1 MDQYCSQS
9 VRKEYLSAELSSF
22 SSVTDDGTKK
32 VLDSLGKF
40 KTSQTVSQIKD
51 RPYRSNASDNES
63 PGPALSRE
71 KQEAKSRETSYHRTS
86 TSQKNAAAKTCQS
99 QSSRSTSVRHSADK
113 AEREGK
119 TTGSSYS
126 QTPHHSTSDYLRGSS
141 TGSTHRPSNS
151 KETGSSNL
159 RGSQRLSKSPK
170 KESSGE
176 KRFET
181 RDTLKDRHQVDSSN
195 KSQRNREQSISTI
208 QNDRSDKNTSMY
220 KREQAELQ
228 KRIEELKKEIDHQ
241 KSKFIEKSSHIS
253 EGSLKSDKN
262 KEYIVA
268 SSPSQ
273 RTATESSKHERKDD
287 RASHKSLDYR
297 QKASD
302 EKSKI
307 NEMVSGSG
315 DVAVKSE
322 RNKDSSR
329 VSLSS
334 HRTGAESSKHQNK
347 DERVSH
353 KSEDYRQKASQAP
366 QNSGS
371 GNIGRHQREN
381 EKSRKSRSRSL
392 GRRMEGG
399 DRNIRS
405 RSPRGLS
412 RSRDH
417 QTTRS
422 QSRNHEQSPKSRS
435 HRSRSIERRSRR
447 SRSHGSQSHS
457 TRSHRS
463 GSQDRRASSKNNSLR
478 ECVNNDKPYTKQ
490 EGEKAR
496 ESSNSHSHHGQ
507 RCNSPVVE

>member
-9 VRKEYLSAELSSF
+9 VRKEYLSTELSSF

-99 QSSRSTSVRHSADK
+99 KSSRWTSVQHSDDGAARD
-113 AEREGK
+113 GK

-151 KETGSSNL
+151 KETGSSDL

-170 KESSGE
+170 KELSGE

-195 KSQRNREQSISTI
+195 KSQRNREQSASTI
-208 QNDRSDKNTSMY
+208 QSDRSDKNTGMY

-228 KRIEELKKEIDHQ
+228 KRIEELKKEIDQ
-241 KSKFIEKSSHIS
+241 QRSKFIEKSSHIS
-253 EGSLKSDKN
+253 EGSLKSERN
-262 KEYIVA
+262 KEYMVA

-273 RTATESSKHERKDD
+273 RTAMSESSKHERKDD

-297 QKASD
+297 QKASED
-302 EKSKI
+302 KSKI
-307 NEMVSGSG
+307 SGIG

-322 RNKDSSR
+322 RNKESSR
-329 VSLSS
+329 ASLSS
-334 HRTGAESSKHQNK
+334 HKTGAESSKHQNK

-353 KSEDYRQKASQAP
+353 KSEDYRQKAPQEP

-371 GNIGRHQREN
+371 GDIGRHQRQT

-405 RSPRGLS
+405 RSPRGLNH
-412 RSRDH
+412 SRDH
-417 QTTRS
+417 RTARS
-422 QSRNHEQSPKSRS
+422 QSRNYDRSPKSRS
-435 HRSRSIERRSRR
+435 HGSQGRT
-447 SRSHGSQSHS
+447 SQSHS

-463 GSQDRRASSKNNSLR
+463 GSHDRRASSKNNSFR
-478 ECVNNDKPYTKQ
+478 DCVNNDKPYTKQ

-496 ESSNSHSHHGQ
+496 QSSNSHSHHDQ
-507 RCNSPVVE
+507 RCSSPAVG